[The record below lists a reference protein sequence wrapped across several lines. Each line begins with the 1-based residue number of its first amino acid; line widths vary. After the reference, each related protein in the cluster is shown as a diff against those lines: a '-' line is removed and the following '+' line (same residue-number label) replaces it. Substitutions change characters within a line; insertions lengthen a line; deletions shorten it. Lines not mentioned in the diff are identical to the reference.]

1 MGYTYIKKYF
11 VVYLKCKFHWL
22 PVFLFAKSDSPSFCH
37 IPLDLILSCHLL
49 FLLHC
54 PLSFSNVS
62 VTSSVNHALG
72 HSLPLVPHSLPGL
85 SLLSASNHIQ
95 SGFSAGWSFWKLPF
109 SHLLPH
115 TLVQGKQDPHDPS
128 PQPSL
133 CPDLILLL
141 SSMNSVHCFPPLA
154 STMAQPPLSYLS
166 GHFVLVSVLVSLPL

>member
-37 IPLDLILSCHLL
+37 IPLDLLLSCHLL
-49 FLLHC
+49 FLLRC
-54 PLSFSNVS
+54 SLSFSSVS
-62 VTSSVNHALG
+62 VTSSLNHALG

-109 SHLLPH
+109 SHPLP
-115 TLVQGKQDPHDPS
+115 QGSLWSRESRTHMTQAPS
-128 PQPSL
+128 PPCVLTSL
-133 CPDLILLL
+133 CCSAP
-141 SSMNSVHCFPPLA
+141 
-154 STMAQPPLSYLS
+154 
-166 GHFVLVSVLVSLPL
+166 